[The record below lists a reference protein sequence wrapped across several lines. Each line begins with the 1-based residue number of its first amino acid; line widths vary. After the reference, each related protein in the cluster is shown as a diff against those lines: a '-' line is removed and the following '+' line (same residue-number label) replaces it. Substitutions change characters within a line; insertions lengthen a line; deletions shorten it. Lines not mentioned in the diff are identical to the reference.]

1 METTDGI
8 KHQDN
13 YKQQP
18 KRCKY
23 NTTLKVEQDAV
34 YMYDI
39 ETLFIISVICR
50 VFLPFLKPG

>member
-1 METTDGI
+1 METADRV

-18 KRCKY
+18 KRCKC
-23 NTTLKVEQDAV
+23 NTTLKVRQDAV
-34 YMYDI
+34 HMYDI

-50 VFLPFLKPG
+50 AFLHF